1 MLKQRCAAVLLAL
14 SFSMGQLACG
24 GLSGSRMGGGRPA
37 PHFKPGFNLFKPEQ
51 DIELGRQSAE
61 QVSRQMPIMN
71 DAETVGYV
79 GKIGS
84 KLAGKAPGH
93 KFPYEFH
100 VVATKDVNAFALPGG
115 FIFVNAGT
123 IATAKNEGEIAGVMA
138 HEIAHVALRHGTNQ
152 ATKAY
157 IAKAG

>member
-1 MLKQRCAAVLLAL
+1 MLKQRCAAALLAL
-14 SFSMGQLACG
+14 SFSISQLACG
-24 GLSGSRMGGGRPA
+24 GLSNSRVGGGRPA

-71 DAETVGYV
+71 DPAVVGYV
-79 GKIGS
+79 QQLGA
-84 KLAGKAPGH
+84 KLAAKAPCV

-100 VVATKDVNAFALPGG
+100 VVGTKEINAFALPGG

-123 IATAKNEGEIAGVMA
+123 IAAAKNEGELAGVMS
-138 HEIAHVALRHGTNQ
+138 HEISHVALRHG
-152 ATKAY
+152 
-157 IAKAG
+157 